1 METYSVAAV
10 VENFDLAN
18 EAQLAGLD
26 CLSYP
31 AIVGSTGGI
40 VSVDAEITADS
51 PISAL
56 TQLASDLRHIG
67 TSVMRFDADLVT
79 ISEIALRLD
88 VSREAVRLWSQGKRR
103 GGFPV
108 AHAMAGEAMLWRWSD
123 VYPWALAQEL
133 DVDEAVPVPGDV
145 LDAYNGAFAQ
155 LRSSREEGWFSAI
168 TQPQRPIMHLD
179 HKRQSRPA
187 ARWVSPRVGQRDVG

>member
-1 METYSVAAV
+1 MEIYSVAAV

-31 AIVGSTGGI
+31 AIVGSTGGVVI
-40 VSVDAEITADS
+40 VDAEVTADS
-51 PISAL
+51 PISAV
-56 TQLASDLRHIG
+56 TQVASDLRHIG
-67 TSVMRFDADLVT
+67 ASVIRFDGDLVT
-79 ISEIALRLD
+79 VPEVALRLD

-103 GGFPV
+103 GGFPP
-108 AHAMAGEAMLWRWSD
+108 AHAAAGELMLWRWSD
-123 VYPWALAQEL
+123 VYTWAAAQGL
-133 DVDEAVPVPGDV
+133 DVDTVTPIPGDV

-155 LRSSREEGWFSAI
+155 LRSSRADGWFSAI

-179 HKRQSRPA
+179 HRRRDRPA
-187 ARWVSPRVGQRDVG
+187 PRWVSPNTGQRSVG